1 MGQGDYYVNSTAY
14 LVARAFAW
22 QEILRRRMA
31 SYDYAELYA
40 RLEALTEAFAHG
52 GRGFQVFRLEQTEV
66 GERLIAAPDHDDAA
80 CMSLSDFLD
89 RIEQDELPR
98 WLSVLRTRVTALLER
113 PVDELCRTASIDRA
127 LVEVLAFLD
136 PRRRWRPRAT
146 SEAIDV
152 ATIVEQWLAG
162 EMVPPERAQALLAQ
176 AANAGLAPKPPVAAG
191 ADRGGSAG

>member
-80 CMSLSDFLD
+80 CMLLSDFLD